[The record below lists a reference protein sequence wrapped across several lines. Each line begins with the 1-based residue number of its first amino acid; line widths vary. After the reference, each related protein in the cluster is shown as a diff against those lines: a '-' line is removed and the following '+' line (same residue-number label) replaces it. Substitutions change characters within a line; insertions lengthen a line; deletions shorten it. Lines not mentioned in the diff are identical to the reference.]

1 MAHKAF
7 TPQHL
12 HYQMFFS
19 LARRSDGY
27 LQRGLGH
34 FCNDQRMP
42 HKLLIILLVAFQQI
56 KQFMLFVFIKKTRLT
71 HVNHCSL
78 NLMRVFIGVRPIGVG
93 GGG

>member
-1 MAHKAF
+1 MCPSYFLKKKAF

-12 HYQMFFS
+12 RYQMFFP

-42 HKLLIILLVAFQQI
+42 HKLLIILLVAFQRI
-56 KQFMLFVFIKKTRLT
+56 KQFLLFVFIKKTRLT
-71 HVNHCSL
+71 HVNHCS
-78 NLMRVFIGVRPIGVG
+78 FI
-93 GGG
+93 